1 MNLLNIRI
9 MMTNLMKSFFV
20 GSAVLLAFSACNLG
34 GGGMDMSSEE
44 TVFKVKE
51 VVAEYVN
58 LQENKLYEL
67 K

>member
-20 GSAVLLAFSACNLG
+20 GSAVLLAFSACSLG

-58 LQENKLYEL
+58 LQENLNSAT
-67 K
+67 